1 VEKRQLTGYDA
12 GLERYYVHADGGI
25 CIYHIDESVITS
37 GSEINRNRYHYGVEL
52 LLADGSDILRKSKP
66 SNFGTLY
73 PFFVKSGY
81 NRLAP
86 DAPAKPLFYDS
97 GHSKN
102 DYAMGDVPCHSKNI
116 PSWITLDVMSD
127 SGPSMEVIVNPTL
140 VGDINNDG
148 YVTAVDLMLLVRHR
162 AGWKIDVP
170 LNLYAADLDQDGDA
184 DDKDVEIFNRY
195 FAGWANYTTLP
206 HKKST

>member
-1 VEKRQLTGYDA
+1 
-12 GLERYYVHADGGI
+12 
-25 CIYHIDESVITS
+25 
-37 GSEINRNRYHYGVEL
+37 
-52 LLADGSDILRKSKP
+52 
-66 SNFGTLY
+66 
-73 PFFVKSGY
+73 
-81 NRLAP
+81 
-86 DAPAKPLFYDS
+86 
-97 GHSKN
+97 
-102 DYAMGDVPCHSKNI
+102 
-116 PSWITLDVMSD
+116 MSD
-127 SGPSMEVIVNPTL
+127 SASSTKVLVNQTL

-148 YVTAVDLMLLVRHR
+148 YVTAVDRMLLARHR